1 MAEKTNVFRIFRSY
15 PCNFYLISHILF
27 KNKLTILIIIFFSSI
42 LYACGSAKDLIEGK
56 KRSEQSDEFLV
67 EKKNPLAMPP
77 DYEKLPTPGN
87 QEVSPETFSD
97 NNELKDLLNIK
108 DCDTSV
114 NIEDCDTS
122 VSNNI
127 DNSSN
132 IESSIIEKIQ

>member
-1 MAEKTNVFRIFRSY
+1 MI
-15 PCNFYLISHILF
+15 
-27 KNKLTILIIIFFSSI
+27 KNKLTILIIILFSI
-42 LYACGSAKDLIEGK
+42 LLYACEAAKNAIEGK

-77 DYEKLPTPGN
+77 DFEKLPTPGN

-97 NNELKDLLNIK
+97 NNELKDLLNIE

-122 VSNNI
+122 VSNNS
-127 DNSSN
+127 DKSSD
-132 IESSIIEKIQ
+132 IESSILEKIQ

>member
-1 MAEKTNVFRIFRSY
+1 MI
-15 PCNFYLISHILF
+15 
-27 KNKLTILIIIFFSSI
+27 KNKLTILIIILFSI
-42 LYACGSAKDLIEGK
+42 LLWACESAKNAFEGK

-87 QEVSPETFSD
+87 QEVSPETFSE
-97 NNELKDLLNIK
+97 NNELKDLLNIE

-114 NIEDCDTS
+114 NIENCDTS

-127 DNSSN
+127 DKSSS
-132 IESSIIEKIQ
+132 IESSILEKIQ

>member
-1 MAEKTNVFRIFRSY
+1 MI
-15 PCNFYLISHILF
+15 
-27 KNKLTILIIIFFSSI
+27 KNKLTILIIILFSI
-42 LYACGSAKDLIEGK
+42 LLYACESAKTAIVGK

-77 DYEKLPTPGN
+77 DFEKLPTPGN

-97 NNELKDLLNIK
+97 NNELKSLLNIK
-108 DCDTSV
+108 DCDASE

-122 VSNNI
+122 VSNNS

-132 IESSIIEKIQ
+132 IESSILEKIQ

>member
-1 MAEKTNVFRIFRSY
+1 MI
-15 PCNFYLISHILF
+15 
-27 KNKLTILIIIFFSSI
+27 KNKLTILLIILFSI
-42 LYACGSAKDLIEGK
+42 LLYACEAAKNAIEGK

-77 DYEKLPTPGN
+77 DFEKLPTPGN

-97 NNELKDLLNIK
+97 NNELKDLLNIE

-114 NIEDCDTS
+114 NIEGCDTS
-122 VSNNI
+122 VLNNSNK
-127 DNSSN
+127 SSS